1 MVDDIEQRIYDLVRP
16 YAGVYVFKRK
26 PVSLTPDTD
35 LDTDLSIDEL
45 EIEDL
50 MNDFFKEFSVQR
62 GNFNIKNYFPD
73 VPFSF
78 NPFKKTAPIPVPDF
92 TIGMLIESA
101 KVAGCMTEIGWA

>member
-1 MVDDIEQRIYDLVRP
+1 WSEDIKNRQLHNI
-16 YAGVYVFKRK
+16 VY
-26 PVSLTPDTD
+26 SL
-35 LDTDLSIDEL
+35 
-45 EIEDL
+45 
-50 MNDFFKEFSVQR
+50 DFFKEFSVQR

-101 KVAGCMTEIGWA
+101 KAGRCQRRMKSDPLISPPTAQ